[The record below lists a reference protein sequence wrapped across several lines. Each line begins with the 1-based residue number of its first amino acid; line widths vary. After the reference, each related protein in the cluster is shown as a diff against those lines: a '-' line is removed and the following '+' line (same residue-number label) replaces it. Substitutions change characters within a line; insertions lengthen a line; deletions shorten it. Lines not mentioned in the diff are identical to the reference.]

1 MLHPSSTPG
10 VAREKEDTRNEERKN
25 HQREGEKVTFSNQK
39 KMHLVLLL
47 ALDLH
52 HTPASQ

>member
-10 VAREKEDTRNEERKN
+10 VAQEKEDTRNEESKN